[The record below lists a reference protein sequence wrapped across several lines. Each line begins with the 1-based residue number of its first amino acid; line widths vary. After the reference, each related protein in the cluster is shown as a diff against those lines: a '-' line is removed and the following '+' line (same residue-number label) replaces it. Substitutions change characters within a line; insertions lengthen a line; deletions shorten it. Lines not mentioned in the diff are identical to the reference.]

1 MTELSPAQSPP
12 ELEDGVALTDG
23 VGVTEIEREGPAT
36 ATGFSD
42 PRVFIPFMLITLIWG
57 STWIVIRDQLG
68 PVPATWSVT
77 YRYVIACAAM
87 FAYAA
92 WKKEALRIGKQGHLL
107 AMGFGIPQFFFNFN
121 FVYAAEYYITSGIVA
136 VVFALLLV
144 PNSVFAW
151 LFLKHR
157 ITLRFLLGSAVA
169 MAGVGLLFGNEIRH
183 SDVPPRAVMIG
194 IGLTLLGV
202 LSASVSNVMQASS
215 RLRSRPIASMVA
227 WGMFY
232 GTIAN
237 ALFGWIVY
245 GPPVFEA
252 RLGYWLGLVYL
263 GLFASA
269 LAFTIY
275 FAILRIVGPGRA
287 AYSSLV
293 VPIIAMALST
303 LFEDYHWSRLAAGG
317 CLLAMAGLFIA
328 LRARAPDP
336 G

>member
-1 MTELSPAQSPP
+1 MNDHSPAAAGSKLQ
-12 ELEDGVALTDG
+12 DGVALIEG
-23 VGVTEIEREGPAT
+23 VGVTEIERERP
-36 ATGFSD
+36 TGGSFSD
-42 PRVFIPFMLITLIWG
+42 PRVLVPFIIITLIWG

-92 WKKEALRIGKQGHLL
+92 WRKAPLRIGRQGHLL
-107 AMGFGIPQFFFNFN
+107 ALGFGFPQFFLNFN
-121 FVYAAEYYITSGIVA
+121 FVYAAEHYITSGIVA

-144 PNSVFAW
+144 PNSALAW

-157 ITLRFLLGSAVA
+157 VTARFVAGSVIA
-169 MAGVGLLFGNEIRH
+169 MAGVSLLFLNEMRN
-183 SDVPPRAVMIG
+183 SNVEPRAVAIG
-194 IGLTLLGV
+194 IGLTVLGV
-202 LSASVSNVMQASS
+202 LSASISNVMQASGA
-215 RLRSRPIASMVA
+215 LRSRPIATMLA

-232 GTIAN
+232 GTVAN
-237 ALFGWIVY
+237 ALFGWAVF

-269 LAFTIY
+269 LAFTFYMGIIR
-275 FAILRIVGPGRA
+275 AVGPGRA
-287 AYSSLV
+287 AYSSIV
-293 VPIIAMALST
+293 VPVIAMGLST
-303 LFEDYHWSRLAAGG
+303 LFEDYHWSRLAVAGG
-317 CLLAMAGLFIA
+317 LLPLAGLFIA
-328 LRARAPDP
+328 LRARAPNP